1 MEGVPA
7 NFFVSCGH
15 QEFHIAHSC
24 YFFCGVGLLANLH
37 YNVFFL
43 RYAGE
48 MCIIVLYTAQKKI
61 SLLQATPAPHFRAM
75 KDYCGLQD
83 KETSG
88 VFENKVFL
96 KF

>member
-1 MEGVPA
+1 
-7 NFFVSCGH
+7 
-15 QEFHIAHSC
+15 
-24 YFFCGVGLLANLH
+24 
-37 YNVFFL
+37 
-43 RYAGE
+43 